1 MSPFPSVRRVRDLM
15 LWDDVAD
22 GTYVVACD
30 ANAGVGLRPADH
42 LRRPP
47 EEAGYNAAKVS
58 LMEVMAAGAAPLL
71 VVNTLCSPLDAY
83 GRRVVDGIHRALE
96 DAGRPDT
103 PVTGSDETNMTTTWT
118 GLGVTV
124 IGYAHPGAL
133 TTGRARS
140 GDVVVCLG
148 LARDGLRRPYREGD
162 PDIAGPAD
170 VVSAARS
177 GLCHE
182 LLPVGSRGVAYE
194 AGQLASHADLHLTIT
209 AEPTG
214 EPRLDESA
222 GASTCFLAACP
233 PDRLADLRRTT
244 TLPVAEIAVLG
255 DRR

>member
-1 MSPFPSVRRVRDLM
+1 M
-15 LWDDVAD
+15 LWDDGAQ

-47 EEAGYNAAKVS
+47 EEAGYNAAKVA
-58 LMEVMAAGAAPLL
+58 LMEVTAAGATPVL

-83 GRRVVDGIHRALE
+83 GQRVVDGIHRALE
-96 DAGRPDT
+96 HVGRPDT

-124 IGYAHPGAL
+124 IAYAQLGAL
-133 TTGRARS
+133 TIGQARP

-148 LARDGLRRPYREGD
+148 LPRDGLRRPYRVGD
-162 PDIAGPAD
+162 PYIAGPAD
-170 VVSAARS
+170 VVSAAGS

-194 AGQLASHADLHLTIT
+194 AGQLASHAALDLTFT
-209 AEPTG
+209 AASTSELH
-214 EPRLDESA
+214 LDESA
-222 GASTCFLAACP
+222 GASTCFLAACA
-233 PDRLADLRRTT
+233 PDRTADLRLATK
-244 TLPVAEIAVLG
+244 LPVTEIAVLG